1 MFSISRIK
9 AVGPDDDD
17 DDDDDELFLWYGWLT
32 KGLISSRDYCRR
44 SSPSQISDMPQAG
57 FGPAWNLSS
66 GFDEWSCAVVITTTS
81 LRHKITLS
89 FSYQCKRS

>member
-32 KGLISSRDYCRR
+32 KG
-44 SSPSQISDMPQAG
+44 
-57 FGPAWNLSS
+57 
-66 GFDEWSCAVVITTTS
+66 V
-81 LRHKITLS
+81 
-89 FSYQCKRS
+89 